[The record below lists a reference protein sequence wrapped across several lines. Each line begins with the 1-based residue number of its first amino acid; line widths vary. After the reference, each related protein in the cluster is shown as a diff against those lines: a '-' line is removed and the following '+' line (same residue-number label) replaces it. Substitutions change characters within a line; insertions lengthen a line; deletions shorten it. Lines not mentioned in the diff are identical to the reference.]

1 VAINALLLFNTMM
14 KKRLIS
20 ALMAF
25 LGLLLLMGAFIFVF
39 KKVGFSI
46 LAPHVGTNGILL
58 GIFIIGI
65 IIALVLFQ
73 EILKLK
79 IQLHLVG
86 KNLREQI
93 RESVESKFIEVSPN
107 AKEMTELAV
116 EIWRIEQR
124 ISKSAS
130 SLAENQIKGLE
141 NSIQKLKRYLE
152 KYDFEII
159 DYKNQ
164 KFNEGLNLEI
174 LSVEKDPELLE
185 PIVKETVEPTIMCKG
200 QVVRKAKIILLTNK

>member
-1 VAINALLLFNTMM
+1 M
-14 KKRLIS
+14 KKNTIYVL
-20 ALMAF
+20 LAF
-25 LGLLLLMGAFIFVF
+25 LGLLAIVSAFIFVF
-39 KKVGFSI
+39 KKVEFSV
-46 LAPHVGTNGILL
+46 LVPHIGTNGILFS
-58 GIFIIGI
+58 IFIVGI
-65 IIALVLFQ
+65 IVALVLFQ
-73 EILKLK
+73 EVLKLK
-79 IQLHLVG
+79 IQLYLVG

-107 AKEMTELAV
+107 AKEMIELAV

-130 SLAENQIKGLE
+130 SLAENQMKGLE
-141 NSIQKLKRYLE
+141 NSVQKLRRYLE
-152 KYDFEII
+152 KYDVEIV

-174 LSVEKDPELLE
+174 LSVEKDPSLAE